1 MNEKCIPQRKQMA
14 MGKSV
19 PQGAGGKFAR
29 GGSVPSLKTGI
40 PDNPITDA
48 KRANG
53 VKGIKNGGKV
63 GC

>member
-1 MNEKCIPQRKQMA
+1 MSKEAIRQHKQMA

-19 PQGAGGKFAR
+19 PQGTGGKYAR
-29 GGSVPSLKTGI
+29 GGSVPGLKTGI

-53 VKGIKNGGKV
+53 VRGIKSGGKV